1 MVVLRGWLPEFP
13 KLSNSLENKLRIL
26 TLALR
31 EKCPCSELF
40 WSIFSP
46 TWTEY
51 GEILRISP
59 YSVRMWEN
67 ADQNNFEHGHF
78 LRSVELRFWTEIKQK
93 NQSLVKRACAV
104 FSFNTYLSSK
114 SC

>member
-40 WSIFSP
+40 WPIFSP

-78 LRSVELRFWTEIKQK
+78 LRSVELRF
-93 NQSLVKRACAV
+93 
-104 FSFNTYLSSK
+104 
-114 SC
+114 